1 MTLHFLKTIL
11 NIFLNSECNYS
22 CDGFVKVLAEME
34 PGAFGLSGDR
44 EVAMLGGRDIREL
57 YFKLVKQF
65 FMARE
70 AHGADKRHSSERG
83 LVEKI
88 MGTGLADLFHAWNE
102 AS

>member
-1 MTLHFLKTIL
+1 MTLHILKTIL

-34 PGAFGLSGDR
+34 AGAFGVSGDR
-44 EVAMLGGRDIREL
+44 EAAMLGGREIREG
-57 YFKLVKQF
+57 YFKIVKQF
-65 FMARE
+65 LMARE
-70 AHGADKRHSSERG
+70 AHGTEKRGSERG

-88 MGTGLADLFHAWNE
+88 VGAKLAGLFHAWNE